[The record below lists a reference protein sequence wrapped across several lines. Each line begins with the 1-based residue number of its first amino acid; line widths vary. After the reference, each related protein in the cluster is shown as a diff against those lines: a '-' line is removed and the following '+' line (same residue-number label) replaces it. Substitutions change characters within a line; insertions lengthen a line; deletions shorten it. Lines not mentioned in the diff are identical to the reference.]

1 MSAWSAP
8 LGADARVRVQV
19 TSCADGDLQVDGDV
33 IDLDRRRR
41 SIVDRPWVWLR
52 QVHGAEVVVLGDQQ
66 AIDDISGAQ
75 ADGIVTSRGDVAIAA
90 HSADCA
96 TVAMWSP
103 EGVIGVAHVGW
114 RGLEAGVIG
123 ATASAMSDSGASSIS
138 AFIGPHIRAECY
150 EFGAEDLE
158 RMSVRFDQRVVAA
171 TPSGSPALDVAAA
184 IAMDLERASVELAG
198 SSGECTACE
207 VGRYWSHRARGEQ
220 QRQALVVWIEQ

>member
-1 MSAWSAP
+1 
-8 LGADARVRVQV
+8 
-19 TSCADGDLQVDGDV
+19 
-33 IDLDRRRR
+33 
-41 SIVDRPWVWLR
+41 
-52 QVHGAEVVVLGDQQ
+52 VLGEQQ
-66 AIDDISGAQ
+66 ATEDVCGVQ
-75 ADGIVTSRGDVAIAA
+75 ADGIVTSRRDVALAA

-123 ATASAMSDSGASSIS
+123 ATASALIDNGASAIS
-138 AFIGPHIRAECY
+138 AFIGPHIRTECY
-150 EFGAEDLE
+150 EFGAADLE

-171 TPSGSPALDVAAA
+171 TSSGSPALDVATA
-184 IAMDLERASVELAG
+184 IAMDLEGAGVELAG

-207 VGRYWSHRARGEQ
+207 VGRYWSHRARGDQ